1 MFFLTVKVQMS
12 NSCSKNRWEWQIKA
26 YIQHKVHNFVTRNCS
41 APAMQLFR
49 GWLK

>member
-26 YIQHKVHNFVTRNCS
+26 YIQHKVHNFVTRTVVHLQCS
-41 APAMQLFR
+41 CLEV
-49 GWLK
+49 G